1 MIARKQKKDFGPN
14 YLKDKK
20 KSDLYRFFLFPI
32 FFEKRHYN
40 WEKKEKKKNL
50 FREVIKLRSSEK
62 EELQALAL
70 NLGKLSQSSEFF
82 LKRNETVTETDRGI
96 VSRKN
101 FQLYTF
107 AYRLLEL
114 SGATKEELD
123 RFLDDYEDGGKV

>member
-1 MIARKQKKDFGPN
+1 M
-14 YLKDKK
+14 
-20 KSDLYRFFLFPI
+20 YRFFLFPI
-32 FFEKRHYN
+32 FLKKRHYN

-62 EELQALAL
+62 EELKAMAL

-101 FQLYTF
+101 LQLYTF

-114 SGATKEELD
+114 SGAAKEELD
-123 RFLDDYEDGGKV
+123 GFLDDYEDGGKV

>member
-1 MIARKQKKDFGPN
+1 
-14 YLKDKK
+14 
-20 KSDLYRFFLFPI
+20 
-32 FFEKRHYN
+32 
-40 WEKKEKKKNL
+40 
-50 FREVIKLRSSEK
+50 LRSSEK
-62 EELQALAL
+62 EELKALAL

-123 RFLDDYEDGGKV
+123 GFLDDYEDGGKV

>member
-1 MIARKQKKDFGPN
+1 M
-14 YLKDKK
+14 
-20 KSDLYRFFLFPI
+20 YRFFLFP
-32 FFEKRHYN
+32 FFLKKRHYN

-62 EELQALAL
+62 EELKALAL

-123 RFLDDYEDGGKV
+123 GFLDDYEDGGKV

>member
-1 MIARKQKKDFGPN
+1 M
-14 YLKDKK
+14 
-20 KSDLYRFFLFPI
+20 YRFFLFPI
-32 FFEKRHYN
+32 FLKKRHYN

-62 EELQALAL
+62 EELKAMAL

-101 FQLYTF
+101 LQLYTF

-114 SGATKEELD
+114 SEATKEELD
-123 RFLDDYEDGGKV
+123 GFLDDYEDGGKV

>member
-1 MIARKQKKDFGPN
+1 
-14 YLKDKK
+14 

-32 FFEKRHYN
+32 FLKKRHYN

-62 EELQALAL
+62 EELKAMAL

-101 FQLYTF
+101 L
-107 AYRLLEL
+107 
-114 SGATKEELD
+114 
-123 RFLDDYEDGGKV
+123 

>member
-1 MIARKQKKDFGPN
+1 M
-14 YLKDKK
+14 
-20 KSDLYRFFLFPI
+20 YRFFCFQ
-32 FFEKRHYN
+32 FFLKKDTIIGKRREN
-40 WEKKEKKKNL
+40 NNFLREEFNL
-50 FREVIKLRSSEK
+50 KISEK
-62 EELQALAL
+62 EELKAMAL

-123 RFLDDYEDGGKV
+123 GFLDDYEDGGKV

>member
-1 MIARKQKKDFGPN
+1 
-14 YLKDKK
+14 
-20 KSDLYRFFLFPI
+20 LYRFFLFPI
-32 FFEKRHYN
+32 FLKKRHYN

-62 EELQALAL
+62 EELKAMAL

-101 FQLYTF
+101 HQLYTF

-123 RFLDDYEDGGKV
+123 GFLDDYEDGGKV

>member
-1 MIARKQKKDFGPN
+1 M
-14 YLKDKK
+14 
-20 KSDLYRFFLFPI
+20 YRFFLFPI
-32 FFEKRHYN
+32 FLKKRHYN

-62 EELQALAL
+62 EELKAMAL

-101 FQLYTF
+101 LQLYTF
-107 AYRLLEL
+107 AYQLLEL
-114 SGATKEELD
+114 SGAIKEELD
-123 RFLDDYEDGGKV
+123 GFLDDYEDGGKV